1 METRP
6 ASPTCTAS
14 CSFNN
19 TISNI
24 LLNSGMYPLT
34 IVLRPLQFEVYALAT
49 GHGALGPDKAERR
62 SCGAGRSSKEGPAA
76 LIRIKVGLL
85 ATIRSPVF
93 MKRRKVV
100 Q

>member
-49 GHGALGPDKAERR
+49 GMGLLGLIKQSADR
-62 SCGAGRSSKEGPAA
+62 AA
-76 LIRIKVGLL
+76 LAAVVRKD
-85 ATIRSPVF
+85 
-93 MKRRKVV
+93 RRR
-100 Q
+100 